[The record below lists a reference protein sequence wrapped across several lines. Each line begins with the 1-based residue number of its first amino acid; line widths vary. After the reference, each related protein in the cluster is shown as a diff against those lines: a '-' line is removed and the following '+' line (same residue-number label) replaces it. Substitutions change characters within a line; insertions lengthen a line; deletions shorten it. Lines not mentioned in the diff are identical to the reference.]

1 MVKVYGLFIFAMICY
16 LTSSYDDNIAKLRAT
31 ALITVGVAP
40 LHRAMK
46 PYYLVIRENALNT
59 LE

>member
-1 MVKVYGLFIFAMICY
+1 MLRVYGLFILAMICS

-40 LHRAMK
+40 LHSAK
-46 PYYLVIRENALNT
+46 NPSSLVILEKALKT

>member
-1 MVKVYGLFIFAMICY
+1 M
-16 LTSSYDDNIAKLRAT
+16 

-40 LHRAMK
+40 LHKAK
-46 PYYLVIRENALNT
+46 NPSYLTILEKALKT